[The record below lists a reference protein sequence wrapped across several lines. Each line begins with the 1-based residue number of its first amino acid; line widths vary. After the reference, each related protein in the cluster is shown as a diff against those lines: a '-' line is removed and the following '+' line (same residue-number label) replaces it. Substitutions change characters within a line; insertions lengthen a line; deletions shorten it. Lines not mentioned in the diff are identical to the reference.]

1 MDVPDYRL
9 GHILRAQEKFQKE
22 NLDVEFVLATASE
35 DKHQAEL
42 EGISTRSVPS
52 EAEGSVVEMYV
63 KISPETKKELGE
75 LLRIGA
81 DVRAKINCGKQM
93 LGYVLFGDVVEFI
106 QNRLWF

>member
-1 MDVPDYRL
+1 
-9 GHILRAQEKFQKE
+9 
-22 NLDVEFVLATASE
+22 
-35 DKHQAEL
+35 
-42 EGISTRSVPS
+42 
-52 EAEGSVVEMYV
+52 MYV
-63 KISPETKKELGE
+63 KISPETKQELGE